1 MSELLKTDPSATPI
15 HYVTYGHRARP
26 YSNEAVFELREDRVA
41 IEQGS
46 RKGDFL
52 FSEIAMIRLM
62 YKPKNTTNEGYQ
74 TKIYRRDRK
83 TASFTNLSWKS
94 LVDVDRQDE
103 AYSLFLRKMI
113 TAAAGANP
121 SIVLMAG
128 LPGWMHM
135 LVTVFAVASVA
146 ALAAV
151 TVQAMLQGGWPIALL
166 TAALAS
172 YFTWWAMRYVGRNR
186 PRAFR
191 PDAIPAHVLPPLSG
205 SEQASSSSP

>member
-1 MSELLKTDPSATPI
+1 MKRAMQEPLTRDPSAKPV

-94 LVDVDRQDE
+94 LVDVERQDE
-103 AYSLFLRKMI
+103 AYSTFLRRMI
-113 TAAAGANP
+113 TAAAAANP
-121 SIVLMAG
+121 SIVLVAG
-128 LPGWMHM
+128 LPRWMHG
-135 LVTVFAVASVA
+135 LVTIFGVASVA
-146 ALAAV
+146 ALALV
-151 TVQAMLQGGWPIALL
+151 TVQALMQGGWPIALL

-172 YFTWWAMRYVGRNR
+172 YFAWWATRYTLRNR
-186 PRAFR
+186 PRSFR
-191 PDAIPAHVLPPLSG
+191 PEAVPAEVMPP
-205 SEQASSSSP
+205 QT